1 MADYIIGDLQGC
13 FNEFK
18 ATLAKIQFNHKQDTL
33 YLVGDIVARGPD
45 SLACLR
51 YIQAH
56 QDCMHTVL
64 GNHDLHLI
72 ATYLLN
78 KQPNPKDHLEE
89 LFSAPDL
96 AQLIRFLQSQPLA
109 IYLER
114 YHTLICHAGLS
125 PEWSLQQALDANDD
139 AQAKYQGEDAAFYL
153 SRMYDNQSIHWHE
166 NLNELDKFKY
176 TVNTFTRMRYLDQE
190 LNFDFASKGSPQQ
203 TPKLT
208 PWFNVNNQQLNN
220 KLTIVFGHWASLNG
234 KTQSEQ
240 FQAIDTGCVWG
251 GKLTIL
257 KLNDMQRVSIAAI

>member
-1 MADYIIGDLQGC
+1 MATYVIGDLQGC

-18 ATLAKIQFNHKQDTL
+18 AILTNIQFNSNKDKL

-51 YIQAH
+51 YIKNH

-78 KQPNPKDHLEE
+78 KTPNPKDHLEE

-96 AQLIRFLQSQPLA
+96 AELINFLRSQPLA
-109 IYLER
+109 IYLEQFN
-114 YHTLICHAGLS
+114 TLICHAGIS
-125 PEWSLQQALDANDD
+125 PEWSLQQALDASMD
-139 AQAKYQGEDAAFYL
+139 AQTKYQSNDAEFYL
-153 SRMYDNQSIHWHE
+153 GRMYDNQSINWQKD
-166 NLNELDKFKY
+166 LNELDKFKY
-176 TVNTFTRMRYLDQE
+176 TVNTFTRMRYLDQNQKF
-190 LNFDFASKGSPQQ
+190 NFSSKGSPQE
-203 TPKLT
+203 TAELT
-208 PWFNVNNQQLNN
+208 PWFNIHNQKLNSQL
-220 KLTIVFGHWASLNG
+220 TVVFGHWASLNG
-234 KTQSEQ
+234 ETQSTQ

-257 KLNDMQRVSIAAI
+257 RLDDMQRVSISAI